1 VPHDGDR
8 GCAPQPTRVLVLKM
22 LRMLRILVTGAD
34 GFTGVHFVKQA
45 REAGY
50 EVFEFN
56 ANLTDPDAVQ
66 AQVDAAAPDV
76 VVHLAAISF
85 VGHDKPSAFYDV
97 NVIGTLNLLDALLKL
112 PKPPKR
118 VLLASSANVYGNCE
132 QSPISETQEPAPLN
146 HYAMSKL
153 AMEHLAKTYADRL
166 PLFFVRPFNYTGPG
180 QVESFVIPKLVAHFK
195 RRAAMVELGNL
206 TVEREYNDVRMVTH
220 AYLKLLDKSLVGQTY
235 NICSGKTY
243 TLHQVIE
250 TLAELTNHQIKVVVN
265 PAFVRA
271 NELHRLCGDA
281 TKLKAAI
288 GTHDSIALKDTLRW
302 MLEST

>member
-1 VPHDGDR
+1 M
-8 GCAPQPTRVLVLKM
+8 LKV
-22 LRMLRILVTGAD
+22 LVTGAD

-50 EVFEFN
+50 DVFAFN
-56 ANLTDPDAVQ
+56 ADLTNPQAVQ
-66 AQVDAAAPDV
+66 AQVDAAAPDL
-76 VVHLAAISF
+76 VVHLAGISF
-85 VGHDKPSAFYDV
+85 VGHDKPIAFYDV

-132 QSPISETQEPAPLN
+132 QSPISEIQAPAPLN

-153 AMEHLAKTYADRL
+153 AMEHLAMTYADRL

-180 QVESFVIPKLVAHFK
+180 QVESFVIPKIVSHFK
-195 RRAAMVELGNL
+195 RRATTIELGNL
-206 TVEREYNDVRMVTH
+206 TVEREYNDVRMVTD
-220 AYLKLLDKSLVGQTY
+220 AYLKLLDKAAAGEIY

-243 TLHQVIE
+243 TLHQVIDA
-250 TLAELTNHQIKVVVN
+250 LVELTGHQMNVVVN

-271 NELHRLCGDA
+271 NELHRLCGDVS
-281 TKLKAAI
+281 KLHKTI
-288 GTHDSIALKDTLRW
+288 GTHDPIALQNTLRW
-302 MLEST
+302 MLEFS

>member
-1 VPHDGDR
+1 
-8 GCAPQPTRVLVLKM
+8 M
-22 LRMLRILVTGAD
+22 LVTGAD

-50 EVFEFN
+50 DVFAFN
-56 ANLTDPDAVQ
+56 ADLTNPQAVQ
-66 AQVDAAAPDV
+66 AQVDAAASDV

-97 NVIGTLNLLDALLKL
+97 NVIGTLNLLDALSRS

-132 QSPISETQEPAPLN
+132 QSPISEIQAPAPLN

-153 AMEHLAKTYADRL
+153 AMEHLAMTYVDRL
-166 PLFFVRPFNYTGPG
+166 PLFFVRPFNYTGLG
-180 QVESFVIPKLVAHFK
+180 QVESFVIPKMVSHFK
-195 RRAAMVELGNL
+195 RRATTIELGNL
-206 TVEREYNDVRMVTH
+206 TVEREYNDVRMVTD
-220 AYLKLLDKSLVGQTY
+220 AYLKLLDKAETGEIY

-243 TLHQVIE
+243 TLHQVIDA
-250 TLAELTNHQIKVVVN
+250 LVELTGLQIDVVVN

-281 TKLKAAI
+281 FKLHKTI
-288 GTHDSIALKDTLRW
+288 GTPEQIALKDTLRS
-302 MLEST
+302 MLEII

>member
-1 VPHDGDR
+1 
-8 GCAPQPTRVLVLKM
+8 M
-22 LRMLRILVTGAD
+22 LVTGAD
-34 GFTGVHFVKQA
+34 GFTGAHFVQQA
-45 REAGY
+45 KKSGY

-56 ANLTDPDAVQ
+56 ANLTDPLAVQ
-66 AQVDAAAPDV
+66 AQVNAAAPDV

-85 VGHDKPSAFYDV
+85 VGHDSTIAFYDV

-112 PKPPKR
+112 PKLPKR

-132 QSPISETQEPAPLN
+132 QSPISESQTPAPLN

-195 RRAAMVELGNL
+195 KRASTVELGNL
-206 TVEREYNDVRMVTH
+206 TVEREYNDVRLVTS
-220 AYLKLLDKSLVGQTY
+220 AYLKLLDKAQTGQTY
-235 NICSGKTY
+235 NICSSKTY
-243 TLHQVIE
+243 TLHQVID
-250 TLAELTNHQIKVVVN
+250 TLVELTGHQIKVVVN

-281 TKLKAAI
+281 SKLDKTI
-288 GTHDSIALKDTLRW
+288 GSSDSIALKDTLRW
-302 MLEST
+302 MLESP

>member
-1 VPHDGDR
+1 
-8 GCAPQPTRVLVLKM
+8 M
-22 LRMLRILVTGAD
+22 LVTGAD

-45 REAGY
+45 REVGY

-56 ANLTDPDAVQ
+56 ADLTNPVAVQ
-66 AQVDAAAPDV
+66 NQVNAAQPDV

-85 VGHDKPSAFYDV
+85 VGHDKASAFYDV

-132 QSPISETQEPAPLN
+132 SSPISETQMPAPLN

-153 AMEHLAKTYADRL
+153 AMEHLAMTYADRL
-166 PLFFVRPFNYTGPG
+166 SLFFVRPFNYTGPG
-180 QVESFVIPKLVAHFK
+180 QVESFVIPKIVSHFK
-195 RRAAMVELGNL
+195 RRATTVELGNL
-206 TVEREYNDVRMVTH
+206 TVEREYNDVRMVTD
-220 AYLKLLDKSLVGQTY
+220 AYLKLLDKAAAGDIY

-243 TLHQVIE
+243 TLHQVIDA
-250 TLAELTNHQIKVVVN
+250 LSELTGHQMKVVVN

-281 TKLKAAI
+281 SRLHKTI
-288 GTHDSIALKDTLRW
+288 GTHDPIALKNTLRW
-302 MLEST
+302 MLEAS

>member
-1 VPHDGDR
+1 LPDDGDR
-8 GCAPQPTRVLVLKM
+8 GRATQPTRVFVLKM
-22 LRMLRILVTGAD
+22 LRMLVTGAD

-50 EVFEFN
+50 DVFAFN
-56 ANLTDPDAVQ
+56 VDLTNPQAVQ
-66 AQVDAAAPDV
+66 AQVDAAAPDM

-85 VGHDKPSAFYDV
+85 VGHNKPSAFYDV

-132 QSPISETQEPAPLN
+132 KSPISEIQAPAPLN

-153 AMEHLAKTYADRL
+153 AMEHLAMTYADRL
-166 PLFFVRPFNYTGPG
+166 PLYFVRPFNYTGPG
-180 QVESFVIPKLVAHFK
+180 QVESFVIPKIVSHFK
-195 RRAAMVELGNL
+195 RQATTLELGNL
-206 TVEREYNDVRMVTH
+206 TVEREYNDVRMVTD
-220 AYLKLLDKSLVGQTY
+220 AYLKLLDKAAVGEIY

-243 TLHQVIE
+243 TLHQVIDAL
-250 TLAELTNHQIKVVVN
+250 TELTGHQMNVIVN

-281 TKLKAAI
+281 SKLHQTI
-288 GTHDSIALKDTLRW
+288 GTHDPMALKDTLRW
-302 MLEST
+302 MLASS

>member
-1 VPHDGDR
+1 
-8 GCAPQPTRVLVLKM
+8 M
-22 LRMLRILVTGAD
+22 LVTGAD

-45 REAGY
+45 HEAGY

-56 ANLTDPDAVQ
+56 ANLTDPQAVQ

-112 PKPPKR
+112 PNPPNR

-132 QSPISETQEPAPLN
+132 QSPISETQAPAPLN

-195 RRAAMVELGNL
+195 RRAASVELGNL
-206 TVEREYNDVRMVTH
+206 TVEREYNDVRMVTD
-220 AYLKLLDKSLVGQTY
+220 AYFKLLDKAVVGQTY

-250 TLAELTNHQIKVVVN
+250 ALVELTNHQIKVVVN

-281 TKLKAAI
+281 SKLNMTI

-302 MLEST
+302 MLESA

>member
-1 VPHDGDR
+1 
-8 GCAPQPTRVLVLKM
+8 M
-22 LRMLRILVTGAD
+22 LVTGAD

-45 REAGY
+45 QKAGY

-56 ANLTDPDAVQ
+56 ADLTNPIAVQ
-66 AQVDAAAPDV
+66 KQVNDAMPDV
-76 VVHLAAISF
+76 VIHLAAISF
-85 VGHDKPSAFYDV
+85 VGHDKTSAFYDV

-112 PKPPKR
+112 AKLPKR

-132 QSPISETQEPAPLN
+132 KSPISETQLPAPLN

-180 QVESFVIPKLVAHFK
+180 QVESFVIPKLVSHFK
-195 RRAAMVELGNL
+195 SRADTVELGNL
-206 TVEREYNDVRMVTH
+206 TVEREYNDVRMVTN
-220 AYLKLLDKSLVGQTY
+220 AYLKLLDKATEGQTY
-235 NICSGKTY
+235 NICSSKTY
-243 TLHQVIE
+243 TLHQVID
-250 TLAELTNHQIKVVVN
+250 TLTELTGQYIKVVVN

-281 TKLKAAI
+281 SKLNQAI
-288 GTHDSIALKDTLRW
+288 GTHESIDLKDTLRW
-302 MLEST
+302 MLESA

>member
-1 VPHDGDR
+1 
-8 GCAPQPTRVLVLKM
+8 M
-22 LRMLRILVTGAD
+22 LVTGAD

-50 EVFEFN
+50 DVFEFN
-56 ANLTDPDAVQ
+56 ADLTNPVAVQ
-66 AQVDAAAPDV
+66 NQVNEAQPDV

-85 VGHDKPSAFYDV
+85 VGHDKASAFYDV

-112 PKPPKR
+112 PKPPTR

-132 QSPISETQEPAPLN
+132 KSPISEMQAPAPLN

-195 RRAAMVELGNL
+195 RRAATVELGNL
-206 TVEREYNDVRMVTH
+206 TVEREYNDVRMVTD
-220 AYLKLLDKSLVGQTY
+220 AYLKLLEKAVIDQTY

-243 TLHQVIE
+243 TLYQAIE
-250 TLAELTNHQIKVVVN
+250 SLVELTGHHINVAVN

-281 TKLKAAI
+281 SKLNKTI
-288 GTHDSIALKDTLRW
+288 GTYDSIALKDTLRW
-302 MLEST
+302 MLESAE

>member
-1 VPHDGDR
+1 
-8 GCAPQPTRVLVLKM
+8 M
-22 LRMLRILVTGAD
+22 LVTGAD

-45 REAGY
+45 KVAGH

-56 ANLTDPDAVQ
+56 ADLTNPAAVQ
-66 AQVDAAAPDV
+66 NQINEVLPDV

-132 QSPISETQEPAPLN
+132 QSPISETQAPAPLN

-153 AMEHLAKTYADRL
+153 AMEYLAKAYVDRL

-195 RRAAMVELGNL
+195 RRAATVELGNL
-206 TVEREYNDVRMVTH
+206 TVEREYNDVRMVTD
-220 AYLKLLDKSLVGQTY
+220 AYLKLLDKAAEGQTY
-235 NICSGKTY
+235 NICSSKTY

-250 TLAELTNHQIKVVVN
+250 TLVELTGHQIKVVVN

-281 TKLKAAI
+281 SKLDKTI
-288 GTHDSIALKDTLRW
+288 GVLDSIALKDTLRW
-302 MLEST
+302 MLESAE

>member
-1 VPHDGDR
+1 
-8 GCAPQPTRVLVLKM
+8 M
-22 LRMLRILVTGAD
+22 LRMLKVLVTGAD

-56 ANLTDPDAVQ
+56 ADLTNPVAVQ

-76 VVHLAAISF
+76 VVHLAGISF

-132 QSPISETQEPAPLN
+132 QSPISEMQAPAPLN

-153 AMEHLAKTYADRL
+153 AMEHLGMTYADRL
-166 PLFFVRPFNYTGPG
+166 PLFFVRPFNYTGLG
-180 QVESFVIPKLVAHFK
+180 QVESFVIPKIVSHFK
-195 RRAAMVELGNL
+195 RQATTIELGNL
-206 TVEREYNDVRMVTH
+206 TVEREYNDVRMVTD
-220 AYLKLLDKSLVGQTY
+220 AYLKLLEKAAAGEIY

-243 TLHQVIE
+243 TLHQVIDA
-250 TLAELTNHQIKVVVN
+250 LVELTGHQMNVVVN

-271 NELHRLCGDA
+271 NELHRLCGDVS
-281 TKLKAAI
+281 KLHKTI
-288 GTHDSIALKDTLRW
+288 GTHDPIALQNTLRW
-302 MLEST
+302 MLESS

>member
-1 VPHDGDR
+1 
-8 GCAPQPTRVLVLKM
+8 M
-22 LRMLRILVTGAD
+22 LVTGAD

-45 REAGY
+45 HEAGY

-56 ANLTDPDAVQ
+56 ANLTDPQAVQ

-112 PKPPKR
+112 PNPPKR

-132 QSPISETQEPAPLN
+132 KSPISETQAPAPLN

-153 AMEHLAKTYADRL
+153 AMEYLAKTYADRL
-166 PLFFVRPFNYTGPG
+166 PMFFVRPFNYTGPG
-180 QVESFVIPKLVAHFK
+180 QVESFVVPKLVAHFK
-195 RRAAMVELGNL
+195 RRAASVELGNL
-206 TVEREYNDVRMVTH
+206 TVEREYNDVRMVTD
-220 AYLKLLDKSLVGQTY
+220 AYFKLLDKAVVGQTY

-250 TLAELTNHQIKVVVN
+250 ALVELTNHQIKVVVN

-281 TKLKAAI
+281 SKLNMTI

-302 MLEST
+302 MLESA

>member
-1 VPHDGDR
+1 
-8 GCAPQPTRVLVLKM
+8 M
-22 LRMLRILVTGAD
+22 TGAD
-34 GFTGVHFVKQA
+34 GFTGVHFVMQA

-50 EVFEFN
+50 DVFEFN
-56 ANLTDPDAVQ
+56 ADLTNPVAVQ
-66 AQVDAAAPDV
+66 NQVNEAQPDV

-85 VGHDKPSAFYDV
+85 VGHAKASAFYDV

-132 QSPISETQEPAPLN
+132 LSPISETQAPAPLN

-153 AMEHLAKTYADRL
+153 AMEHLAMTYADRL

-180 QVESFVIPKLVAHFK
+180 QAEAFVVPKIVKHFK
-195 RRAAMVELGNL
+195 RLAATVELGNL
-206 TVEREYNDVRMVTH
+206 TVEREYNDVRTVTD
-220 AYLKLLDKSLVGQTY
+220 AYLKLLGHAAVGQIY
-235 NICSGKTY
+235 NICSSKTY
-243 TLHQVIE
+243 TLHQVID
-250 TLAELTNHQIKVVVN
+250 TLTELTGHEINVTVN

-281 TKLKAAI
+281 SKLNMTI
-288 GTHDSIALKDTLRW
+288 GTCDSIDLVDTLRW
-302 MLEST
+302 MLESAE

>member
-1 VPHDGDR
+1 
-8 GCAPQPTRVLVLKM
+8 M
-22 LRMLRILVTGAD
+22 LVTGAD

-45 REAGY
+45 REFGY

-56 ANLTDPDAVQ
+56 ADLINPIAIQ
-66 AQVDAAAPDV
+66 EQVNTAAPDV

-85 VGHDKPSAFYDV
+85 VGHDKASAFYDV

-112 PKPPKR
+112 PKLPTQ

-132 QSPISETQEPAPLN
+132 KSPILETQEPAPLN

-180 QVESFVIPKLVAHFK
+180 QVDSFVIPKLVAHFK
-195 RRAAMVELGNL
+195 RRAAIVELGNL
-206 TVEREYNDVRMVTH
+206 TVKREYNDVRMVTD
-220 AYLKLLDKSLVGQTY
+220 AYLKLLDRAVVGQTY
-235 NICSGKTY
+235 NICSGKTF
-243 TLHQVIE
+243 TLHQVID
-250 TLAELTNHQIKVVVN
+250 TLVELTDHQIKVVVN

-281 TKLKAAI
+281 AKLTKTI
-288 GTHDSIALKDTLRW
+288 GESDSIDLKDTLRW
-302 MLEST
+302 MLE

>member
-1 VPHDGDR
+1 MPDDGYR
-8 GCAPQPTRVLVLKM
+8 GRATQPTRVFVLKM
-22 LRMLRILVTGAD
+22 LRMLVTGAD

-50 EVFEFN
+50 DVFAFN
-56 ANLTDPDAVQ
+56 ADLTNPQAVQ

-76 VVHLAAISF
+76 VVHLAGISF
-85 VGHDKPSAFYDV
+85 VGHDKPSAFYEV

-132 QSPISETQEPAPLN
+132 QSPISEMQAPAPLN

-153 AMEHLAKTYADRL
+153 AMEHLAMTYADRL
-166 PLFFVRPFNYTGPG
+166 PLFFVRPFNYTGSG
-180 QVESFVIPKLVAHFK
+180 QVESFVIPKIVSHFK
-195 RRAAMVELGNL
+195 RQATTVELGNL
-206 TVEREYNDVRMVTH
+206 TVEREYNDVRMVTD
-220 AYLKLLDKSLVGQTY
+220 AYLKLLDQAAAGEIY

-243 TLHQVIE
+243 TLHQVIDA
-250 TLAELTNHQIKVVVN
+250 LVELTGHQMGIVVN

-271 NELHRLCGDA
+271 NELHRLCGDVS
-281 TKLKAAI
+281 KLHKTI
-288 GTHDSIALKDTLRW
+288 GTHDPIALQNTLRW
-302 MLEST
+302 MLESS

>member
-1 VPHDGDR
+1 MPDDGDR
-8 GCAPQPTRVLVLKM
+8 RCTPKQTRVFVLKM
-22 LRMLRILVTGAD
+22 LVTGAD

-56 ANLTDPDAVQ
+56 ADLTNPVAVQ
-66 AQVDAAAPDV
+66 SQVNAAQPDV

-85 VGHDKPSAFYDV
+85 VGHDKASAFYDV

-132 QSPISETQEPAPLN
+132 LSPISETQAPAPLN

-153 AMEHLAKTYADRL
+153 AMEHLALTYLNRL

-180 QVESFVIPKLVAHFK
+180 QVESFVVPKIVAHFK
-195 RRAAMVELGNL
+195 KRAATIELGNL
-206 TVEREYNDVRMVTH
+206 TVEREYNDVRMVTD
-220 AYLKLLDKSLVGQTY
+220 AYLKLLDKAAIGQIY
-235 NICSGKTY
+235 NICSSKTY
-243 TLHQVIE
+243 TLHQVID
-250 TLAELTNHQIKVVVN
+250 TLTTLTEHQINVAVS
-265 PAFVRA
+265 PAFARA
-271 NELHRLCGDA
+271 NELHRLCGDVS
-281 TKLKAAI
+281 KLNKTI
-288 GTHDSIALKDTLRW
+288 GVQDSIALIDTLHW
-302 MLEST
+302 MLESAE

>member
-1 VPHDGDR
+1 
-8 GCAPQPTRVLVLKM
+8 M
-22 LRMLRILVTGAD
+22 LVTGAD

-56 ANLTDPDAVQ
+56 ADLTNPQAVQ

-85 VGHDKPSAFYDV
+85 VGHDKTSAFYDV

-112 PKPPKR
+112 PKPPTR

-132 QSPISETQEPAPLN
+132 QSPISETQSAAPLN

-153 AMEHLAKTYADRL
+153 AMEHLAKTYVDKL

-195 RRAAMVELGNL
+195 RRAATVELGNL
-206 TVEREYNDVRMVTH
+206 TVEREYNDVRMVTD
-220 AYLKLLDKSLVGQTY
+220 AYLKLLEKAVIGQTY
-235 NICSGKTY
+235 NICSSKTY
-243 TLHQVIE
+243 TLHQVID
-250 TLAELTNHQIKVVVN
+250 TLIELTGHSINVAVN

-281 TKLKAAI
+281 SKLDKTI
-288 GTHDSIALKDTLRW
+288 GASDSIALKDTLRW

>member
-1 VPHDGDR
+1 
-8 GCAPQPTRVLVLKM
+8 M
-22 LRMLRILVTGAD
+22 TGAD

-56 ANLTDPDAVQ
+56 ANLTDPQAVQ

-112 PKPPKR
+112 PNPPKR

-132 QSPISETQEPAPLN
+132 QSPISETQSPAPLN

-195 RRAAMVELGNL
+195 RSAATVELGNL
-206 TVEREYNDVRMVTH
+206 TVEREYNDVRMVTD
-220 AYLKLLDKSLVGQTY
+220 AYLKLLEKAVIGQTY
-235 NICSGKTY
+235 NICSSKTY
-243 TLHQVIE
+243 TLHQVIDI
-250 TLAELTNHQIKVVVN
+250 LIELTGHNINVAVN
-265 PAFVRA
+265 PAFFRA

-281 TKLKAAI
+281 SKLDKTI
-288 GTHDSIALKDTLRW
+288 GARASIALKDTLRW
-302 MLEST
+302 MLESA

>member
-1 VPHDGDR
+1 
-8 GCAPQPTRVLVLKM
+8 M
-22 LRMLRILVTGAD
+22 LVTGAD

-45 REAGY
+45 REVGY

-56 ANLTDPDAVQ
+56 ADLTNPVAVQ
-66 AQVDAAAPDV
+66 NQVNAAQPDV

-85 VGHDKPSAFYDV
+85 VGHDKASAFYDV

-112 PKPPKR
+112 SKPPKR

-132 QSPISETQEPAPLN
+132 SSPISETQMPAPLN

-153 AMEHLAKTYADRL
+153 AMEHLAMTYADRL

-180 QVESFVIPKLVAHFK
+180 QVGSFVIPKIVSHFK
-195 RRAAMVELGNL
+195 RRATTVELGNL
-206 TVEREYNDVRMVTH
+206 TVEREYNDVRMVTD
-220 AYLKLLDKSLVGQTY
+220 AYLKLLDKAAAGDIY

-243 TLHQVIE
+243 TLHQVIDA
-250 TLAELTNHQIKVVVN
+250 LSELTGHQMKVVVN

-281 TKLKAAI
+281 SRLHKTI
-288 GTHDSIALKDTLRW
+288 GTHDPIALKNTLRW
-302 MLEST
+302 MLEAS